1 MHTVTSV
8 NNLQRVHACTRVNT
22 GMRAML
28 TSNHARFSPERVHTV
43 TPVNSLQRVHA
54 CTRVTT
60 RETRR
65 QREAREAEFCMI
77 VGQKPHAIQCAI
89 ASSRDTVG
97 CVSYSR
103 P

>member
-1 MHTVTSV
+1 MHTHEHHETRSIAL
-8 NNLQRVHACTRVNT
+8 NACTRVNT
-22 GMRAML
+22 VRPVD
-28 TSNHARFSPERVHTV
+28 SRERVHTV

-65 QREAREAEFCMI
+65 QREAREAEICMI
-77 VGQKPHAIQCAI
+77 FGQKSHAIQCAI